1 MSSLSVLPIVRRRTA
16 TKMRGTELIVHT
28 LTTLSLRP
36 LASSV
41 CLSLAFSIQYSVVA
55 PPRAVSHGN
64 FQPNGPVQ
72 TFCTTR
78 TRPNSFIIAPANSF
92 VIGPAVIN
100 THSCSNKHTRRVPFQ
115 ARLSVMITIFTD
127 WSPSKALPQPKYL
140 EKVLI
145 QNQEKSFGRG
155 AIAGPDIDRPDLFKP
170 APYLTADHQISPKC
184 LFSNSYPTHER
195 DPDSPT
201 P

>member
-1 MSSLSVLPIVRRRTA
+1 MATRLISTAALLLLVGGRKKAARFTGANFFLSSLSVLPIVRRRTA

-100 THSCSNKHTRRVPFQ
+100 THSFQHYRTNSWIVVKHQSVCVRHCCVTHLFFAHMRR
-115 ARLSVMITIFTD
+115 L
-127 WSPSKALPQPKYL
+127 ALVRRTKGN
-140 EKVLI
+140 E
-145 QNQEKSFGRG
+145 F
-155 AIAGPDIDRPDLFKP
+155 
-170 APYLTADHQISPKC
+170 
-184 LFSNSYPTHER
+184 
-195 DPDSPT
+195 
-201 P
+201 